1 MYGECKITLFF
12 PQEHLTLRMEV
23 KMEKKC
29 DKNAGQIKMLTK
41 FLAMYT

>member
-12 PQEHLTLRMEV
+12 PQEHLILSMEV

-29 DKNAGQIKMLTK
+29 DKNAG
-41 FLAMYT
+41 